1 MNLLDFKKKKFDYN
15 MLLMLNQKVIII
27 NEIKLILIKK

>member
-15 MLLMLNQKVIII
+15 MLLMLKSKNYQKVIII
-27 NEIKLILIKK
+27 NEILN